1 MSRTLRLF
9 GVALAAVA
17 MVSFVGAAYAGPGCN
32 ASTKTA
38 SAETAKSCEA
48 GAVKTAS
55 AKSCEAG
62 AKTASAKSCDAS
74 AKMASA
80 KSAGYCTSS
89 ALAACTSGAKMA
101 NAGTCTSTASKMA
114 NMPAF
119 DFVKKA
125 QENDVAVGVQATDN
139 GFAFV
144 FAGGTEASIKSA
156 KMVANKSVAQMSKP
170 AACSYTRDAM
180 AKKAGGCEAT
190 AACLSALADANIEM
204 VETDNGAVATISH
217 KEAEKVKALHEM
229 LKSFASAEEA
239 AASTEG

>member
-55 AKSCEAG
+55 AKSC
-62 AKTASAKSCDAS
+62 DAS

-101 NAGTCTSTASKMA
+101 NSGTCTSTASKMA

-125 QENDVAVGVQATDN
+125 QENDVAVGVQSTEN

-156 KMVANKSVAQMSKP
+156 KMVATKSVAQMSKP